1 MPGSAPTTDGPYPA
15 GMTEVPPDL
24 ASARSAAVGP
34 RRRADAERNAEAI
47 LAAATRCLSADPT
60 ASMGRIA
67 AEAGVTRVTL
77 YAHVESRETL
87 VEAVL
92 GRALEETESVLDSL
106 DLDDG
111 SAVDALG
118 RLIASG
124 WEQLDRFH
132 HVFVAA
138 DETIHSA
145 RLRDRHAGV
154 IDRIDAL
161 VRRGL
166 EAGEFRSMLPRHW
179 LVSAIYE
186 FNHLAAREVAEG
198 RIERDEAGDLLTT
211 SALALL
217 DAERTR
223 P

>member
-1 MPGSAPTTDGPYPA
+1 MTDVRRDAAEIRTT
-15 GMTEVPPDL
+15 
-24 ASARSAAVGP
+24 SAAP

-47 LAAATRCLSADPT
+47 LDAAARCLSADPHV
-60 ASMGRIA
+60 SMGRIA

-77 YAHVESRETL
+77 YAHVDSREAL

-92 GRALEETESVLDSL
+92 GRALEETVAVLDGL
-106 DLDDG
+106 DLDRG
-111 SAVDALG
+111 SAVEALS

-138 DETIHSA
+138 HEAVHSVRVRA
-145 RLRDRHAGV
+145 QHSGV

-166 EAGEFRSMLPRHW
+166 DAGEFRSPLPPSW
-179 LVSAIYE
+179 LVSSLYE
-186 FNHLAAREVAEG
+186 LNHLAAREVAEA
-198 RIERDEAGDLLTT
+198 RIDRDEAAGLLTT

-217 DAERTR
+217 DADR
-223 P
+223 PRP